1 MRLHPFK
8 AAGETAGRLP
18 ESRDVPSPSDR
29 IPRPLLWLLLT
40 VPALPMTWPV
50 LFGEAPWRFAIGP
63 TGEAAAILL
72 LCALAL
78 SPLRLLFPRAP
89 LVLWLLRRRR
99 DIGLAAFFYAVLHL
113 VFFVLSIGRL
123 DYILQGLAWAS
134 MWTGWLAFALMLV
147 PAAISSDRAMRRLGR
162 MWKRLQRLLH
172 AVAVLVLCHW
182 LLLAATPFEALFWFT
197 LLAAL
202 QLARLGLIF
211 YGRRDVRETET

>member
-1 MRLHPFK
+1 
-8 AAGETAGRLP
+8 
-18 ESRDVPSPSDR
+18 
-29 IPRPLLWLLLT
+29 
-40 VPALPMTWPV
+40 MTWPV
-50 LFGEAPWRFAIGP
+50 LAGQAPWRFAIGP

-78 SPLRLLFPRAP
+78 SPLRQLFPRAP
-89 LVLWLLRRRR
+89 LLLRFLRRRR

-147 PAAISSDRAMRRLGR
+147 PAAISSDRAMRWLGGR
-162 MWKRLQRLLH
+162 RWKRLQRLIYL
-172 AVAVLVLCHW
+172 VAVLVLCHW
-182 LLLAATPFEALFWFT
+182 LLLAATPLQALVWFAP
-197 LLAAL
+197 LAAL

-211 YGRRDVRETET
+211 YGRRGERETEA